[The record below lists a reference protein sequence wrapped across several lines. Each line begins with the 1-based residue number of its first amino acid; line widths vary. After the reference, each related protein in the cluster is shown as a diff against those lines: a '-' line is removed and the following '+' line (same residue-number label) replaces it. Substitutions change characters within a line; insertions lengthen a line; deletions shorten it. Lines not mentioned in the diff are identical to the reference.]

1 MDRNLAKRNLRD
13 ALIAGIVI
21 LVMFLLTFVAAVI
34 YVA

>member
-13 ALIAGIVI
+13 ALIASIVV

-34 YVA
+34 YVS

>member
-21 LVMFLLTFVAAVI
+21 LVMFLLTFVAAII
-34 YVA
+34 YVS

>member
-13 ALIAGIVI
+13 AMIAGIVI

-34 YVA
+34 YVS

>member
-34 YVA
+34 YVS

>member
-13 ALIAGIVI
+13 AMIAGIVV

-34 YVA
+34 YVS

>member
-13 ALIAGIVI
+13 AMIAGVVV

-34 YVA
+34 YVS